1 MPLPHFT
8 NIEVGTKLQ
17 ELVYKNLFEV
27 QIILPDV
34 LQTIYSVDTS
44 NVLLLQ
50 NTVSF
55 TVPVYPTIG
64 TLQQRFKYS
73 TRLYTTVPETTS
85 KTDVKLDFNMNV
97 NDKKQVETW
106 NVIKTWYDLVWN
118 NENGTVNY
126 KTNLVGT
133 IIGYIHD
140 KEGEILRRITY
151 HNCQPLSIAGWDSEI
166 NWESI
171 EMAKL
176 SGTWASDY
184 WEDFYY

>member
-8 NIEVGTKLQ
+8 NIQTGLKYD

-34 LQTIYSVDTS
+34 LNAIYPTETS
-44 NVLLLQ
+44 SVLLLQ

-55 TVPVYPTIG
+55 TVPSYPQIA

-73 TRLYTTVPETTS
+73 TRLYVGLPESTS

-97 NDKKQVETW
+97 NDKKQIETW
-106 NVIKTWYDLVWN
+106 NVMKTWYDLVWN

-126 KTNLVGT
+126 KKNLVGT
-133 IIGYIHD
+133 IIGYMHD

-151 HNCQPLSIAGWDSEI
+151 HNCQPLQISGWDGEL
-166 NWESI
+166 NWETT

-176 SGTWASDY
+176 SATWASDY
-184 WEDFYY
+184 WEDFSY